1 MENISTRLIPD
12 IQETLK
18 KLYGDKNSDNLSKLG
33 KDQKKIIIGLIEW
46 ENVLSGGT
54 HKDLNDYGK
63 STMTDLGK
71 RLNTKFKKLTEIL
84 EKEEIEVNIALL

>member
-1 MENISTRLIPD
+1 M
-12 IQETLK
+12 
-18 KLYGDKNSDNLSKLG
+18 
-33 KDQKKIIIGLIEW
+33 EW